1 MQTKKSD
8 RSRATIEKTLHD
20 LFENVRFPK
29 LGFFVLIFLYIG
41 SYALVVLTSHSEAAI
56 MLGGQPIPYRSITGV
71 FSAIG
76 NLCIV
81 LLVVLYKKPGFLV
94 SMCFLLVSFPSA
106 MTGII
111 KNGNYISIAGIF
123 TNMLTLIAIYMIYS
137 TNTKAEKAQAR
148 LRDQAVTDSLTGLPN
163 RFASSELMGAL
174 AAKGEKFAV
183 AVLNLKNFKGVNNTM
198 GHSAGNAVL
207 KEVAFRLKKAADS
220 RQTNTHDFVASQGG
234 DEFLLI
240 IRDFRNND
248 EILETLEQYENVL
261 KDRITVDGCDF
272 FFSASI
278 GWAVYPEDAD
288 TVDALLAC
296 TSTAVAEVK
305 RSDSGSHILR
315 YTPEIANIEHTLEIE
330 RKIRTALENDT
341 LFFELQPQFD
351 MKHQLSGFEALARMK
366 DEDGNYIV
374 PGEFIPVAEELGLID
389 QIDYVVFKKA
399 AGFFGKLIRETNTK
413 SVLSVNVSVRHL
425 MRNSFLDEL
434 REVLKSTGMPP
445 EQLEVEITE
454 SIMIDSVDK
463 ALLKSTGMPPEQLE
477 VEITESIMIDSVDK
491 ALDCINEIKKLG
503 IKIAIDDF
511 GTGYSSLSYLND
523 FPADMLKVDKSFI
536 DRMNTNDSSKQ
547 YVAAIISIGHVM
559 NFTVISE
566 GVEQPD
572 QLDTLRN
579 IGCDYIQGFI
589 WGRPMAP
596 DDAENLVK
604 SAMKSA

>member
-1 MQTKKSD
+1 MKKEKSD
-8 RSRATIEKTLHD
+8 SSRATIEKTLHE
-20 LFENVRFPK
+20 LFENVRFSK

-41 SYALVVLTSHSEAAI
+41 SYVLVVLTSHSEAVI
-56 MLGGQPIPYRSITGV
+56 MLGGQPIPVRSITGV

-111 KNGNYISIAGIF
+111 RNGNYISIAGIF
-123 TNMLTLIAIYMIYS
+123 TNMLTLIAISMIYS

-163 RFASSELMGAL
+163 RFASSELMGTL
-174 AAKGEKFAV
+174 AAKGEKFA
-183 AVLNLKNFKGVNNTM
+183 AAALNLKNFKGVNNTM

-207 KEVAFRLKKAADS
+207 KEVASRLKKAADS
-220 RQTNTHDFVASQGG
+220 RQTSTHDFVASQGG

-296 TSTAVAEVK
+296 TSTAMAEVK
-305 RSDSGSHILR
+305 CSDNGSHILR
-315 YTPEIANIEHTLEIE
+315 FTPEIANIEHTLEIE
-330 RKIRTALENDT
+330 RKIRAALENDT

-351 MKHQLSGFEALARMK
+351 MKHQLSGFEALARMR
-366 DEDGNYIV
+366 DEDGNCIV

-434 REVLKSTGMPP
+434 REV
-445 EQLEVEITE
+445 
-454 SIMIDSVDK
+454 
-463 ALLKSTGMPPEQLE
+463 LKSTGMPPEQLE

-604 SAMKSA
+604 LAVKSA

>member
-1 MQTKKSD
+1 MKTKKSD

-106 MTGII
+106 LTGII

-123 TNMLTLIAIYMIYS
+123 TNMLTLIAIHMIYS

-163 RFASSELMGAL
+163 RFASSELMGTL

-296 TSTAVAEVK
+296 TSTAMAEVK
-305 RSDSGSHILR
+305 RGDSGSHILR

-366 DEDGNYIV
+366 DEDGNCIV

-389 QIDYVVFKKA
+389 QIDYVVFRKA

-425 MRNSFLDEL
+425 MRNGFLDEL
-434 REVLKSTGMPP
+434 REV
-445 EQLEVEITE
+445 
-454 SIMIDSVDK
+454 
-463 ALLKSTGMPPEQLE
+463 LKSTGMPPEQLE

>member
-1 MQTKKSD
+1 MKKEKSD
-8 RSRATIEKTLHD
+8 SSRATIEKTLHE
-20 LFENVRFPK
+20 LFENVRFSK

-41 SYALVVLTSHSEAAI
+41 SYVLVVLTSHSEAAI

-106 MTGII
+106 LTGII

-207 KEVAFRLKKAADS
+207 KEVASRLKKAADS
-220 RQTNTHDFVASQGG
+220 RQTSTHDFVSSQGG

-296 TSTAVAEVK
+296 TSTAMAEVK
-305 RSDSGSHILR
+305 RGDSGSHILR

-366 DEDGNYIV
+366 DEDGNCIV

-389 QIDYVVFKKA
+389 QIDYVVFRKA

-425 MRNSFLDEL
+425 MRNGFLDEL
-434 REVLKSTGMPP
+434 REV
-445 EQLEVEITE
+445 
-454 SIMIDSVDK
+454 
-463 ALLKSTGMPPEQLE
+463 LKSTGMPPEQLE

>member
-1 MQTKKSD
+1 MKTKESD

-305 RSDSGSHILR
+305 RGDSGSHILR

-389 QIDYVVFKKA
+389 QIDYVVFRKA

-425 MRNSFLDEL
+425 MRNGFLDEL
-434 REVLKSTGMPP
+434 REV
-445 EQLEVEITE
+445 
-454 SIMIDSVDK
+454 
-463 ALLKSTGMPPEQLE
+463 LKSTGMPPEQLE

>member
-1 MQTKKSD
+1 MKTKKSD

-163 RFASSELMGAL
+163 RFASSELMGTL

-305 RSDSGSHILR
+305 RGDSGSHILR

-366 DEDGNYIV
+366 DEDGNCIM

-389 QIDYVVFKKA
+389 QIDYVVFRKA

-425 MRNSFLDEL
+425 MRNGFLDEL
-434 REVLKSTGMPP
+434 REV
-445 EQLEVEITE
+445 
-454 SIMIDSVDK
+454 
-463 ALLKSTGMPPEQLE
+463 LKSTGMPPEQLE

>member
-1 MQTKKSD
+1 M
-8 RSRATIEKTLHD
+8 
-20 LFENVRFPK
+20 
-29 LGFFVLIFLYIG
+29 LIFLYIG
-41 SYALVVLTSHSEAAI
+41 SYVLVVLTSHSEAVI
-56 MLGGQPIPYRSITGV
+56 MLGGQPIPVRSITGV

-106 MTGII
+106 LTGII

-163 RFASSELMGAL
+163 RFASSELMGTL
-174 AAKGEKFAV
+174 AAKGEKFAA
-183 AVLNLKNFKGVNNTM
+183 AVLNLNNFKGVNNTM

-207 KEVAFRLKKAADS
+207 KEVASRLKKAADS
-220 RQTNTHDFVASQGG
+220 RQTSTHDFVASQGG

-296 TSTAVAEVK
+296 TSTAMAEVK
-305 RSDSGSHILR
+305 RGDSGSHILR

-330 RKIRTALENDT
+330 RKIRAALENDT

-351 MKHQLSGFEALARMK
+351 MKHQLSGFEALARMR
-366 DEDGNYIV
+366 DEDGNCIV

-434 REVLKSTGMPP
+434 REV
-445 EQLEVEITE
+445 
-454 SIMIDSVDK
+454 
-463 ALLKSTGMPPEQLE
+463 LKSTGMPPEQLE

>member
-1 MQTKKSD
+1 MKTKKSD

-56 MLGGQPIPYRSITGV
+56 MLGGQPIPVRSITGV

-207 KEVAFRLKKAADS
+207 KEVASRLKKAADS

-278 GWAVYPEDAD
+278 DWAVYPEDAD

-296 TSTAVAEVK
+296 TSTAMAEVK
-305 RSDSGSHILR
+305 RGDSGSHILR

-330 RKIRTALENDT
+330 R
-341 LFFELQPQFD
+341 
-351 MKHQLSGFEALARMK
+351 
-366 DEDGNYIV
+366 
-374 PGEFIPVAEELGLID
+374 
-389 QIDYVVFKKA
+389 
-399 AGFFGKLIRETNTK
+399 
-413 SVLSVNVSVRHL
+413 
-425 MRNSFLDEL
+425 
-434 REVLKSTGMPP
+434 
-445 EQLEVEITE
+445 
-454 SIMIDSVDK
+454 
-463 ALLKSTGMPPEQLE
+463 
-477 VEITESIMIDSVDK
+477 
-491 ALDCINEIKKLG
+491 
-503 IKIAIDDF
+503 
-511 GTGYSSLSYLND
+511 SL
-523 FPADMLKVDKSFI
+523 
-536 DRMNTNDSSKQ
+536 T
-547 YVAAIISIGHVM
+547 
-559 NFTVISE
+559 
-566 GVEQPD
+566 
-572 QLDTLRN
+572 
-579 IGCDYIQGFI
+579 
-589 WGRPMAP
+589 
-596 DDAENLVK
+596 
-604 SAMKSA
+604 

>member
-1 MQTKKSD
+1 MKKEKSD
-8 RSRATIEKTLHD
+8 SSRATIEKTLHE
-20 LFENVRFPK
+20 LFENVRFSK

-41 SYALVVLTSHSEAAI
+41 SYVLVVLTSHSEAAI

-106 MTGII
+106 LTGII

-296 TSTAVAEVK
+296 TSTAMAEVK
-305 RSDSGSHILR
+305 RGDSGSHILR

-366 DEDGNYIV
+366 DEDGNCIV

-389 QIDYVVFKKA
+389 QIDYVVFRKA

-425 MRNSFLDEL
+425 MRNGFLDEL
-434 REVLKSTGMPP
+434 REV
-445 EQLEVEITE
+445 
-454 SIMIDSVDK
+454 
-463 ALLKSTGMPPEQLE
+463 LKSTGMPPEQLE

>member
-1 MQTKKSD
+1 MKTKKSD

-305 RSDSGSHILR
+305 RGDSGSHILR

-366 DEDGNYIV
+366 DEDGNCIV

-389 QIDYVVFKKA
+389 QIDYVVFRKA

-425 MRNSFLDEL
+425 MRNGFLDEL
-434 REVLKSTGMPP
+434 REV
-445 EQLEVEITE
+445 
-454 SIMIDSVDK
+454 
-463 ALLKSTGMPPEQLE
+463 LKSTGMPPEQLE

>member
-1 MQTKKSD
+1 MKTKKSD

-106 MTGII
+106 LTGII

-123 TNMLTLIAIYMIYS
+123 TNMLTLIAIHMIYS

-163 RFASSELMGAL
+163 RFASSELMGTL

-296 TSTAVAEVK
+296 TSTAMAEVK
-305 RSDSGSHILR
+305 RGDSGSHILR

-366 DEDGNYIV
+366 DEDGNCIM

-389 QIDYVVFKKA
+389 QIDYVVFRKA

-425 MRNSFLDEL
+425 MRNGFLDEL
-434 REVLKSTGMPP
+434 REV
-445 EQLEVEITE
+445 
-454 SIMIDSVDK
+454 
-463 ALLKSTGMPPEQLE
+463 LKSTGMPPEQLE

>member
-207 KEVAFRLKKAADS
+207 KEVASRLKKAADS
-220 RQTNTHDFVASQGG
+220 RQTSTHDFVSSQGG

-305 RSDSGSHILR
+305 RGDSGSHILR

-366 DEDGNYIV
+366 DEDGNCIV

-389 QIDYVVFKKA
+389 QIDYVVFRKA

-425 MRNSFLDEL
+425 MRNGFLDEL
-434 REVLKSTGMPP
+434 REV
-445 EQLEVEITE
+445 
-454 SIMIDSVDK
+454 
-463 ALLKSTGMPPEQLE
+463 LKSTGMPPEQLE

>member
-1 MQTKKSD
+1 MKTKESD

-163 RFASSELMGAL
+163 RFASSELMGTL

-207 KEVAFRLKKAADS
+207 KEVASRLKKAADS
-220 RQTNTHDFVASQGG
+220 RQTSTHDFVSSQGG

-305 RSDSGSHILR
+305 RGDSGSHILR

-366 DEDGNYIV
+366 DEDGNCIV

-389 QIDYVVFKKA
+389 QIDYVVFRKA

-425 MRNSFLDEL
+425 MRNGFLDEL
-434 REVLKSTGMPP
+434 REV
-445 EQLEVEITE
+445 
-454 SIMIDSVDK
+454 
-463 ALLKSTGMPPEQLE
+463 LKSTGMPPEQLE

>member
-1 MQTKKSD
+1 MKTKKSD

-163 RFASSELMGAL
+163 RFASSELMGTL

-296 TSTAVAEVK
+296 TSTAMAEVK
-305 RSDSGSHILR
+305 RGDSGSHILR

-366 DEDGNYIV
+366 DEDGNCIV

-425 MRNSFLDEL
+425 MRNGFLDEL
-434 REVLKSTGMPP
+434 REV
-445 EQLEVEITE
+445 
-454 SIMIDSVDK
+454 
-463 ALLKSTGMPPEQLE
+463 LKSTGMPPEQLE

>member
-8 RSRATIEKTLHD
+8 HSRATIEKTLHD

-123 TNMLTLIAIYMIYS
+123 TNMLTLIAIHMIYS

-163 RFASSELMGAL
+163 RFASSELMGTL

-207 KEVAFRLKKAADS
+207 KEVASRLKKAADS

-296 TSTAVAEVK
+296 TSTAMAEVK
-305 RSDSGSHILR
+305 RGDSGSHILR
-315 YTPEIANIEHTLEIE
+315 YTPEIANIEHTMEIE
-330 RKIRTALENDT
+330 RKIRAALENDT

-351 MKHQLSGFEALARMK
+351 MKHQLSGFEALARMR
-366 DEDGNYIV
+366 DEDGNCIV

-389 QIDYVVFKKA
+389 QIDYVVFRKA

-425 MRNSFLDEL
+425 MRNGFLDEL
-434 REVLKSTGMPP
+434 REV
-445 EQLEVEITE
+445 
-454 SIMIDSVDK
+454 
-463 ALLKSTGMPPEQLE
+463 LKSTGMPPEQLE

-604 SAMKSA
+604 SAVKSA

>member
-1 MQTKKSD
+1 MKKEKSD
-8 RSRATIEKTLHD
+8 SSRATIEKTLHE
-20 LFENVRFPK
+20 LFENVRFSK

-41 SYALVVLTSHSEAAI
+41 SYVLIVLTSHSEAVI
-56 MLGGQPIPYRSITGV
+56 MLGGQPIPVRSITGV

-111 KNGNYISIAGIF
+111 RNGNYISIAGIF
-123 TNMLTLIAIYMIYS
+123 TNTLTLIAIYMIYS

-163 RFASSELMGAL
+163 RFASSELMGTL

-207 KEVAFRLKKAADS
+207 KEVASRLKKAADS
-220 RQTNTHDFVASQGG
+220 RQTSTHDFVASQGG

-296 TSTAVAEVK
+296 TSTAMAEVK
-305 RSDSGSHILR
+305 HSDNGSHILR
-315 YTPEIANIEHTLEIE
+315 FTPEIANIEHTLEIE
-330 RKIRTALENDT
+330 RKIRAALENDT

-351 MKHQLSGFEALARMK
+351 MKHQLSGFEALARMR
-366 DEDGNYIV
+366 DEDGNCIV

-463 ALLKSTGMPPEQLE
+463 AL
-477 VEITESIMIDSVDK
+477 
-491 ALDCINEIKKLG
+491 DCINEIKKLG

-547 YVAAIISIGHVM
+547 YVAAIISIGHIM
-559 NFTVISE
+559 NYTVISE

-604 SAMKSA
+604 SAVKSA

>member
-1 MQTKKSD
+1 MKTKKSD

-163 RFASSELMGAL
+163 RFASSELMGTL

-296 TSTAVAEVK
+296 TSTAMAEVK
-305 RSDSGSHILR
+305 RGDSGSHILR

-366 DEDGNYIV
+366 DEDGNCIV

-389 QIDYVVFKKA
+389 QIDYVVFRKA

-425 MRNSFLDEL
+425 MRNGFLDEL
-434 REVLKSTGMPP
+434 REV
-445 EQLEVEITE
+445 
-454 SIMIDSVDK
+454 
-463 ALLKSTGMPPEQLE
+463 LKSTGMPPEQLE

>member
-1 MQTKKSD
+1 MKKEKSD
-8 RSRATIEKTLHD
+8 SSRATIEKTLHE
-20 LFENVRFPK
+20 LFENVRFSK

-41 SYALVVLTSHSEAAI
+41 SYVLVVLTSHSEAAI

-106 MTGII
+106 LTGII

-296 TSTAVAEVK
+296 TSTAMAEVK
-305 RSDSGSHILR
+305 RGDSGSHILR

-389 QIDYVVFKKA
+389 QIDYVVFRKA

-425 MRNSFLDEL
+425 MRNGFLDEL
-434 REVLKSTGMPP
+434 REV
-445 EQLEVEITE
+445 
-454 SIMIDSVDK
+454 
-463 ALLKSTGMPPEQLE
+463 LKSTGMPPEQLE

>member
-207 KEVAFRLKKAADS
+207 KEVASRLKKAADS
-220 RQTNTHDFVASQGG
+220 RQTSTHDFVSSQGG

-305 RSDSGSHILR
+305 RGDSGSHILR

-366 DEDGNYIV
+366 DEDGNCIV

-425 MRNSFLDEL
+425 MRNGFLDEL
-434 REVLKSTGMPP
+434 REV
-445 EQLEVEITE
+445 
-454 SIMIDSVDK
+454 
-463 ALLKSTGMPPEQLE
+463 LKSTGMPPEQLE

>member
-163 RFASSELMGAL
+163 RFASSELMGTL

-296 TSTAVAEVK
+296 TSTAMAEVK
-305 RSDSGSHILR
+305 RGDSGSHILR

-366 DEDGNYIV
+366 DEDGNCIM

-389 QIDYVVFKKA
+389 QIDYVVFRKA

-425 MRNSFLDEL
+425 MRNGFLDEL
-434 REVLKSTGMPP
+434 REV
-445 EQLEVEITE
+445 
-454 SIMIDSVDK
+454 
-463 ALLKSTGMPPEQLE
+463 LKSTGMPPEQLE

>member
-106 MTGII
+106 LTGII

-220 RQTNTHDFVASQGG
+220 RQTSTHDFVSSQGG

-296 TSTAVAEVK
+296 TSTAMAEVK
-305 RSDSGSHILR
+305 RGDSGSHILR

-330 RKIRTALENDT
+330 RKIRAALENDT

-351 MKHQLSGFEALARMK
+351 MRHQLSGFEALARMR
-366 DEDGNYIV
+366 DEDGNCIV

-425 MRNSFLDEL
+425 MRNGFLDEL
-434 REVLKSTGMPP
+434 REV
-445 EQLEVEITE
+445 
-454 SIMIDSVDK
+454 
-463 ALLKSTGMPPEQLE
+463 LKSTGMPPEQLE

>member
-296 TSTAVAEVK
+296 TSTAMAEVK
-305 RSDSGSHILR
+305 RGDSGSHILR

-330 RKIRTALENDT
+330 RKIRAALENDT

-351 MKHQLSGFEALARMK
+351 MKHQLSGFEALARMR
-366 DEDGNYIV
+366 DEDGNCIV

-425 MRNSFLDEL
+425 MRNGFLDEL
-434 REVLKSTGMPP
+434 REV
-445 EQLEVEITE
+445 
-454 SIMIDSVDK
+454 
-463 ALLKSTGMPPEQLE
+463 LKSTGMPPEQLE

>member
-1 MQTKKSD
+1 MKTKKSD

-106 MTGII
+106 LTGII

-123 TNMLTLIAIYMIYS
+123 TNMLTLIAIHMIYS

-163 RFASSELMGAL
+163 RFASSELMGTL

-296 TSTAVAEVK
+296 TSTAMAEVK
-305 RSDSGSHILR
+305 RGDSGSHILR
-315 YTPEIANIEHTLEIE
+315 YTPEIANIVHSLEIE
-330 RKIRTALENDT
+330 RKIRAALENDT

-366 DEDGNYIV
+366 DEDGNCIV

-389 QIDYVVFKKA
+389 QIDYVVFRKA

-425 MRNSFLDEL
+425 MRNGFLDEL
-434 REVLKSTGMPP
+434 REV
-445 EQLEVEITE
+445 
-454 SIMIDSVDK
+454 
-463 ALLKSTGMPPEQLE
+463 LKSTGMPPEQLE

>member
-123 TNMLTLIAIYMIYS
+123 TNMLTLIAIHMIYS

-163 RFASSELMGAL
+163 RFASSELMGTL

-296 TSTAVAEVK
+296 TSTAMAEVK
-305 RSDSGSHILR
+305 RGDSGSHILR

-366 DEDGNYIV
+366 DEDGNCIV

-389 QIDYVVFKKA
+389 QIDYVVFRKA

-425 MRNSFLDEL
+425 MRNGFLDEL
-434 REVLKSTGMPP
+434 REV
-445 EQLEVEITE
+445 
-454 SIMIDSVDK
+454 
-463 ALLKSTGMPPEQLE
+463 LKSTGMPPEQLE

>member
-8 RSRATIEKTLHD
+8 RSRATIEKTLHE
-20 LFENVRFPK
+20 LFENVRFSK

-41 SYALVVLTSHSEAAI
+41 SYVLVVLTSHSEAAI

-106 MTGII
+106 LTGII

-296 TSTAVAEVK
+296 TSTAMAEVK
-305 RSDSGSHILR
+305 RGDSGSHILR

-330 RKIRTALENDT
+330 RKIRAALENDT

-351 MKHQLSGFEALARMK
+351 MKHQLSGFEALARMR
-366 DEDGNYIV
+366 DEDGNCIV

-389 QIDYVVFKKA
+389 QIDYVVFRKA

-434 REVLKSTGMPP
+434 REV
-445 EQLEVEITE
+445 
-454 SIMIDSVDK
+454 
-463 ALLKSTGMPPEQLE
+463 LKSTGMPPEQLE

>member
-1 MQTKKSD
+1 MKKEKSD
-8 RSRATIEKTLHD
+8 SSRATIEKTLHE
-20 LFENVRFPK
+20 LFENIRFSK

-56 MLGGQPIPYRSITGV
+56 MLGGQPIPVRSITGV

-81 LLVVLYKKPGFLV
+81 LMVVLYKKPGFLV

-123 TNMLTLIAIYMIYS
+123 TNMLTLIAIHMIYS

-220 RQTNTHDFVASQGG
+220 RQTSTHDFVASQGG

-296 TSTAVAEVK
+296 TSTAMAEVK
-305 RSDSGSHILR
+305 RGDSGSHILR

-351 MKHQLSGFEALARMK
+351 MKHQLSGFEALARMR
-366 DEDGNYIV
+366 DEDGNCIV

-463 ALLKSTGMPPEQLE
+463 AL
-477 VEITESIMIDSVDK
+477 
-491 ALDCINEIKKLG
+491 DCINEIKKLG

-536 DRMNTNDSSKQ
+536 DKMNTNDSSKQ

>member
-220 RQTNTHDFVASQGG
+220 RQTSTHDFVSSQGG

-296 TSTAVAEVK
+296 TSTAMAEVK
-305 RSDSGSHILR
+305 RGDSGSHILR

-330 RKIRTALENDT
+330 RKIRAALENDT

-351 MKHQLSGFEALARMK
+351 MRHQLSGFEALARMR
-366 DEDGNYIV
+366 DEDGNCIV

-425 MRNSFLDEL
+425 MRNGFLDEL
-434 REVLKSTGMPP
+434 REV
-445 EQLEVEITE
+445 
-454 SIMIDSVDK
+454 
-463 ALLKSTGMPPEQLE
+463 LKSTGMPPEQLE

>member
-123 TNMLTLIAIYMIYS
+123 TNMLTLIAIHMIYS

-163 RFASSELMGAL
+163 RFASSELMGTL

-207 KEVAFRLKKAADS
+207 KEIAFRLKKAADS
-220 RQTNTHDFVASQGG
+220 RQTSTHDFVSSQGG

-296 TSTAVAEVK
+296 TSTAMAEVK
-305 RSDSGSHILR
+305 RGDSGSHILR

-366 DEDGNYIV
+366 DEDGNCIV

-389 QIDYVVFKKA
+389 QIDYVVFRKA

-425 MRNSFLDEL
+425 MRNGFLDEL
-434 REVLKSTGMPP
+434 REV
-445 EQLEVEITE
+445 
-454 SIMIDSVDK
+454 
-463 ALLKSTGMPPEQLE
+463 LKSTGMPPEQLE

>member
-463 ALLKSTGMPPEQLE
+463 AL
-477 VEITESIMIDSVDK
+477 
-491 ALDCINEIKKLG
+491 DCINEIKKLG

>member
-8 RSRATIEKTLHD
+8 HSRATIEKTLHD

-163 RFASSELMGAL
+163 RFASSELMGTL

-207 KEVAFRLKKAADS
+207 KEVASRLKKAADS

-305 RSDSGSHILR
+305 RGDSGSHILR
-315 YTPEIANIEHTLEIE
+315 STPEIANIEHTLEIE

-351 MKHQLSGFEALARMK
+351 MKHQLSGFEALARMR
-366 DEDGNYIV
+366 DEDGNCIV
-374 PGEFIPVAEELGLID
+374 PCEFIPVAEELGLID
-389 QIDYVVFKKA
+389 QIDYVVFRKA

-425 MRNSFLDEL
+425 MRNGFLDEL
-434 REVLKSTGMPP
+434 REV
-445 EQLEVEITE
+445 
-454 SIMIDSVDK
+454 
-463 ALLKSTGMPPEQLE
+463 LKSTGMPPEQLE

>member
-163 RFASSELMGAL
+163 RFASSELMGTL

-296 TSTAVAEVK
+296 TSTAMAEVK
-305 RSDSGSHILR
+305 RGDSGSHILR

-366 DEDGNYIV
+366 DEDGNCIV
-374 PGEFIPVAEELGLID
+374 PGEFIPVAEGLGLID
-389 QIDYVVFKKA
+389 QIDNVVFRKA

-425 MRNSFLDEL
+425 MRNGFLDEL
-434 REVLKSTGMPP
+434 REV
-445 EQLEVEITE
+445 
-454 SIMIDSVDK
+454 
-463 ALLKSTGMPPEQLE
+463 LKSTGMPPEQLE